1 MALYKVIDNYL
12 HKQDADFIATSMM
25 GQEFPWYYNDG
36 HTEYPQLVHLF
47 WIPSEGIERFGA
59 TSIQASYF
67 DILTPLLRK
76 LQPLAII
83 RIKANCNWRVDNA
96 IARPFHVDFESI
108 QCKTAIYYVNTND
121 GYTLLKDG
129 TKINSVANRL
139 LIMDSDVEHAAVPS
153 TDTERRV
160 LINLNYHPS

>member
-12 HKQDADFIATSMM
+12 SKQDANFIATNMM

-47 WIPSEGIERFGA
+47 WIPSEGIERFGR
-59 TSIQASYF
+59 TSIQASYW

-76 LQPLAII
+76 LQALAII